1 MTQTDLS
8 YVHSFRLIS
17 GQSDPD
23 KMKESL
29 AKVPGEKLKPNLG
42 NGRIS
47 ESSGNVRRTS
57 LQFDQVGKVF

>member
-29 AKVPGEKLKPNLG
+29 AKVPGEKLKPILG
-42 NGRIS
+42 NGGTS
-47 ESSGNVRRTS
+47 ESSGNLRREIV
-57 LQFDQVGKVF
+57 QPRKAGKVF